1 MSQPLSLNPTPGA
14 TPMSNQTWK
23 LAESIGIEQAQAMD
37 EVLALL
43 DTAEPSKFIALLGSR
58 NSASVLINDVL
69 GKNLLRTPAHR
80 KLLGVVIDATRLPS
94 HIEAWQYLL
103 YAVMDKLAE
112 APTARNTVISDL
124 RDELNEVVALERRQ
138 DDSAALA
145 SAAFAG
151 HFRSAFPGIVNASVG
166 ASNSL
171 LVVGL
176 DKLDQVD
183 GIFAMDLLEASRY
196 FLNAPD
202 CAVLAAADE
211 APLIERLKI
220 VGADGLMV
228 TWPSERVA
236 VPERLITRTS
246 RAPLRPKRPG
256 DPAKP
261 SHKVNLGTLPSESA
275 RVIKEMLEPDQRLI
289 DTACEEWHHAIERL
303 TRRNEEGSTTRISG
317 AHIAKL
323 VTLKLLSPRLF
334 EAAKFDAPLL
344 GRLERAARSGNADLK
359 DELQRVMAMTPKL
372 SALFKSAP
380 NFLGIETRDIATAL
394 RLVYGRDNEP
404 SAQHA
409 EQKKRS
415 VALPESERVGR
426 ITLDEPAAMPRAR
439 SQREAAAP
447 AINLHPVLLL
457 PVAGAIT
464 VLIDRYTKTVSGAP
478 AVLPNVT
485 NNSIVS
491 NAALLG
497 FELIGLAICFLIVAF
512 WGGAKRNALYQIA
525 FGLIIGALGSN
536 LFDHIATGGVLNLL
550 PVSGVAVNFAHMS
563 MLAGALMLLV
573 TLFQKE
579 PQKAE

>member
-1 MSQPLSLNPTPGA
+1 
-14 TPMSNQTWK
+14 MSNQTWK

-43 DTAEPSKFIALLGSR
+43 DAAEPSKFVALLGSR

-80 KLLGVVIDATRLPS
+80 KLMGVVIDATRLPS

-103 YAVMDKLAE
+103 FAVMDKLAE
-112 APTARNTVISDL
+112 APNARGAVIGDL

-138 DDSAALA
+138 ADSSGLA
-145 SAAFAG
+145 SAAFAS
-151 HFRSAFPGIVNASVG
+151 HFRSAFPGIVNATVAS
-166 ASNSL
+166 SNSL

-211 APLIERLKI
+211 APLIEKLKI
-220 VGADGLMV
+220 VSADGLMV
-228 TWPSERVA
+228 TWPTERVA

-246 RAPLRPKRPG
+246 KAPLRPQRPG

-261 SHKVNLGTLPSESA
+261 SHKPNLGTLPSESA
-275 RVIKEMLEPDQRLI
+275 KVIKDMLDPDQRLI
-289 DTACEEWHHAIERL
+289 ETACEEWHYAIERL

-334 EAAKFDAPLL
+334 EAAKFDASLL

-359 DELQRVMAMTPKL
+359 DDHQRVMAMTPKL

-404 SAQHA
+404 SAQHTQ
-409 EQKKRS
+409 QKNQGA
-415 VALPESERVGR
+415 ALPESERVGR
-426 ITLDEPAAMPRAR
+426 IALDEPALATGGRTATRPAQSERAPL
-439 SQREAAAP
+439 AL
-447 AINLHPVLLL
+447 NLHPVLLL

-464 VLIDRYTKTVSGAP
+464 VLLDRYTKSASGAP
-478 AVLPNVT
+478 AVLPNIT
-485 NNSIVS
+485 TSSIFG
-491 NAALLG
+491 NAAMLG
-497 FELIGLAICFLIVAF
+497 LELIGLAICFLILAF
-512 WGGAKRNALYQIA
+512 WGGAKRNTLYQIA

-536 LFDHIATGGVLNLL
+536 LYDHIVTGGVLNFL
-550 PVSGVAVNFAHMS
+550 PIAGVAVNFAHIS
-563 MLAGALMLLV
+563 LLAGALI
-573 TLFQKE
+573 LFVSMFQRE
-579 PQKAE
+579 PAPRVDER